1 MDQVKLENLQLEVI
15 WLYEKYM
22 FKVKL
27 QFIKDFLEQELVDLL
42 VHNLGH
48 MDSANPTQEDL
59 VEGASLT
66 TKMSKLLGVI
76 LEAAV

>member
-27 QFIKDFLEQELVDLL
+27 QFIKDFLEQELVDLQ

-48 MDSANPTQEDL
+48 MDSANPIQGL
-59 VEGASLT
+59 VEGASQT
-66 TKMSKLLGVI
+66 PKMLKLLEVI